1 MRIVGRVKICPK
13 KNRLLAEDF
22 LGSHTGQ
29 AILCLGC
36 MPGQP
41 EPVSTPPRVR
51 HRSKTMTSASV
62 RPPALRKPK
71 DSQDKE
77 KERGRDKERQDKEK
91 ERGQDKEREGKEKE
105 RGRDKKRRQDKE
117 RGREKERHQ
126 GKGQDK
132 KKRKAQSEDP
142 KGGKAVV
149 ELMADAKK
157 SKKEKE
163 KKTAKGGKD
172 EREAVETK
180 KVEEKKKVEDS
191 KKAETKTDETNVAK
205 APKKKKKSR
214 AEKKSRKEKT
224 DGKKKEAGKEKETG
238 EEQKEGGDKKD
249 TKRKKSPEPKVKFV
263 PAQAPKIEHIFETP
277 ERKKQRETSPHA
289 NASASGSSSSL
300 TSKQNAE
307 QKLQELTAL
316 LNSSDGESSSCPAT
330 DIEQLMEGESE
341 AGETTDSEDSS
352 DEETKE
358 KEETKDENKEGKVK
372 EDEEVGNSSSS
383 EEQESSEEEESD
395 DKSSEEDLEE
405 SNQKDA
411 PAAAT
416 GAAGATAP
424 DPESHALV
432 PVTKKTVETAVA
444 LRNSMSDKAAWD
456 AFNRNARTKMPHS
469 LADHYSAN
477 KTELFNLWL
486 DSGRDWS
493 KVELSAERIQQQRSI
508 SSRGY
513 EAIQGKELR
522 KRYADEAKYKAVIAS
537 RRQSGMFYQDDDFP
551 DDEEDT
557 YFSQPM
563 ESIG

>member
-383 EEQESSEEEESD
+383 EEQESSEEEEESD
-395 DKSSEEDLEE
+395 DKFSEEDLEE

-456 AFNRNARTKMPHS
+456 AFNRRLIT
-469 LADHYSAN
+469 
-477 KTELFNLWL
+477 
-486 DSGRDWS
+486 
-493 KVELSAERIQQQRSI
+493 IQPT
-508 SSRGY
+508 
-513 EAIQGKELR
+513 
-522 KRYADEAKYKAVIAS
+522 
-537 RRQSGMFYQDDDFP
+537 RQSSSTFGWILAETGAKLNFQQKEFNNKGQFP
-551 DDEEDT
+551 AEATKPSRERNSERDT
-557 YFSQPM
+557 LTRQSTKQ
-563 ESIG
+563 S